1 MAGDEAV
8 LVKVL
13 DAKNPLDLGTA
24 FTGEVKKATQVRDAF
39 FFHLSHLTELLIDP
53 LSTHSRGSRYYTMR
67 WVELHRSRSKS
78 IFSYESR
85 NLSSSSKRWDLP
97 FQNTQKYS

>member
-13 DAKNPLDLGTA
+13 DAKTPLDLGAA

-39 FFHLSHLTELLIDP
+39 SLHLSHLTELLIDTI
-53 LSTHSRGSRYYTMR
+53 STYSRGSRHYTMR
-67 WVELHRSRSKS
+67 RVELHRSRSKS
-78 IFSYESR
+78 MSLR
-85 NLSSSSKRWDLP
+85 
-97 FQNTQKYS
+97 